1 MKIRSYRPSISML
14 VTIILLFGSFLFT
27 GKGSNTISEMADGM
41 SMRTRYD
48 LEATW
53 ALSGDETIE
62 NAASVT
68 FIGESMT
75 GPGGRLGSYLW
86 SGDINGDGYDDI
98 AISAPHLDGALGVRE
113 GGLLYLFYGSEDVDS
128 EVLDIETAVPDL
140 IIRGGAEDSMLL
152 TSFAVG
158 DIDNDGNLDIVLGI
172 PSQPSC
178 GRLYILW
185 GKGTWSGEID
195 LHDPGKLNPNGDPYG
210 LLRNNDY
217 LILAGHI
224 APVPWPESDYK
235 IGHSIIVADLD
246 GDSYDEVVFS
256 APGWNKVNI
265 IWGGS
270 NRLMIGD
277 EMTIIQ
283 DYQSSGLFGQSV
295 ISMDMNGNGM
305 PDLAISGPLRNHP
318 TTQYQQTGTVMVI
331 FDAGDLRG
339 TPNVGVND
347 TVRPFIYGNDP
358 YDNFGRVIISRD
370 INRDGRDDLIV
381 GAPYSDG
388 PDDARYNSGSIHV
401 FLGGQVNQF
410 PQIMDSESGADILI
424 YGELKEGPSYPGDKI
439 GTVFEVLDMNGDSKF
454 DLVIGYPDIS
464 VPGAEK
470 AGMVAYYP
478 HQLVFSSPPRT
489 LDMKD
494 IDPTFR
500 IFGMDMQD
508 RLGYGLCAAD
518 IDGDGAFEL
527 LISSPSSD
535 GVDNTRPSC
544 GEVHVIRG
552 SLVTIDSIHLAGE
565 GTANGIVLCGRGNT
579 ELSVH
584 YGHSDNTDL
593 VDSLMIKVPDLGVSI
608 SMPLSDGDDPIIQS
622 PFPILVSKGSIVIS
636 GDSVSAK
643 ASTIIEFTWSFP
655 SGLYDV
661 VVVAYSYN
669 GNYTRTF
676 LDAIESKDV
685 LSISESYRILRNGDS
700 IVHGSVWFGPG
711 DLLEVEGLSLNYDL
725 DPPVEVDSGPFEID
739 LFLNGD
745 HISSFDYKPDFG
757 LNITVGSERVF
768 LLTVKAVP
776 IPGSFPLGLPI
787 GYLPSV
793 RSDLEIVVRIDDT
806 APEVPSDTVLDP
818 ASSGY
823 GRYSSEGVWNIRWE
837 DGRSN
842 GGDEGS
848 GIWAYEVATDDGRS
862 HLAKMEGGLLGTYY
876 NDDEFKLPSLYA
888 VDSRLDFNWGKF
900 PPRPEIIPL
909 GFSIRWHG
917 WIMAPEDLRTRFTLW
932 GKGGEALLSI
942 DGNRLMDWGYVED
955 RRVSS
960 YIDLEEGQL
969 YYIELYFRQIG
980 DSDNSFHLRW
990 DDLSGNAIDIP
1001 SSALKHPSN
1010 SSKIE
1015 VMTSSSGAFNATV
1028 RAIDWVGLISGPA
1041 YAEGIMDLDPPYIDL
1056 SEYNGWFN
1064 SSRVEV
1070 RFGLSD
1076 PYIEGLEGSGIDDGS
1091 IAYRLMRSTET
1102 EYSDPRQD
1110 GIWVTFGDDLSE
1122 ADVMIRFEL
1131 DDTWKGFIQLLGAD
1145 RAGNVLQSSSLSL
1158 GVDTIPPT
1166 FDLVQPSLFF
1176 VHSVTEL
1183 SFALR
1188 IQDIRG
1194 SGVNGSTIAYRTRGN
1209 QTQWSSWNDIGM
1221 NTTSE
1226 SLMAEFTHVFEEGT
1240 TFIQFMATDM
1250 VGNTGVSRE
1259 FEVRVKVPIVN
1270 LPPVPVISSPVNG
1283 SSFSEGHPVMLDG
1296 SDSTDDG
1303 IGAYP
1308 ELRFT
1313 WSSNRTGLIGTGKV
1327 ISVNTLT
1334 TGWHRLTLFV
1344 DDGSPGHNVSTYV
1357 DIYIMRIVDPNG
1369 TIGPRPNATDDGQRT
1384 MLIVAVIAVFLI
1396 AVVLIIIFAMKRYNR
1411 KDDDE
1416 VRIDYK
1422 EKTDD
1427 DVDYMLKSKYDDFG
1441 LEE

>member
-1 MKIRSYRPSISML
+1 MKYRSYRPSISTL
-14 VTIILLFGSFLFT
+14 VTIILLCGSLFLIS
-27 GKGSNTISEMADGM
+27 KGSNPTSRIADGM
-41 SMRTRYD
+41 STRTRTD
-48 LEATW
+48 MEATW
-53 ALSGDETIE
+53 SLSGDETIE
-62 NAASVT
+62 NAASST
-68 FIGESMT
+68 IIGESMT

-113 GGLLYLFYGSEDVDS
+113 GGLLYLFYGSEDIGS
-128 EVLDIETAVPDL
+128 EDLDLETAVPDL
-140 IIRGGAEDSMLL
+140 IIRGGAEDSKLL

-158 DIDNDGNLDIVLGI
+158 DIDNDGNVDLVLGI

-210 LLRNNDY
+210 FLRNDDY

-235 IGHSIIVADLD
+235 IGQSVVVADLD
-246 GDSYDEVVFS
+246 GDSYDDVVFS

-270 NRLMIGD
+270 NRLTIGN

-305 PDLAISGPLRNHP
+305 PDLAISGPFRNHQ
-318 TTQYQQTGTVMVI
+318 TTQYLQTGTVMVI

-358 YDNFGRVIISRD
+358 YDNFGRVIISKD

-388 PDDARYNSGSIHV
+388 PDDLRYNSGSIHV

-424 YGELKEGPSYPGDKI
+424 YGGSKEGPLYPGDKI

-454 DLVIGYPDIS
+454 DLVIGYPDFS
-464 VPGAEK
+464 LPGAEK

-478 HQLVFSSPPRT
+478 HQIVFSSPPRT

-494 IDPTFR
+494 MDPTFR
-500 IFGMDMQD
+500 IFGMEMQD

-518 IDGDGAFEL
+518 IDGDGAYEL

-535 GVDNTRPSC
+535 GVENTRPSC
-544 GEVHVIRG
+544 GEVHVIKG
-552 SLVTIDSIHLAGE
+552 SFVTIDSIHLSGE
-565 GTANGIVLCGRGNT
+565 GTENGIVLCGRGNT
-579 ELSVH
+579 ELSVA

-593 VDSLMIKVPDLGVSI
+593 VESLTLTVPDLGLSI
-608 SMPLSDGDDPIIQS
+608 FMPLTDGDDPIILS
-622 PFPILVSKGSIVIS
+622 PYSILVSKGPIDIS
-636 GDSVSAK
+636 GDSVNAK

-661 VVVAYSYN
+661 MVVARSSQ
-669 GNYTRTF
+669 GNYSRTF
-676 LDAIESKDV
+676 LDGIESKDV
-685 LSISESYRILRNGDS
+685 LSISESYRILRNGER
-700 IVHGSVWFGPG
+700 IVHSSVWFGPG
-711 DLLEVEGLSLNYDL
+711 DLLEVEGLSLNYDM
-725 DPPVEVDSGPFEID
+725 DPPVKVDSGPFEISV
-739 LFLNGD
+739 LLNGD
-745 HISSFDYKPDFG
+745 HILSFDYETDFD
-757 LNITVGSERVF
+757 LNITVGSEGIMK
-768 LLTVKAVP
+768 LTVKASP
-776 IPGSFPLGLPI
+776 KPDSFPSGLPT

-793 RSDLEIVVRIDDT
+793 ISDLDIEVRIDVT
-806 APEVPSDTVLDP
+806 TPEVPVNPVLDP
-818 ASSGY
+818 VSSGY
-823 GRYSSEGVWNIRWE
+823 GRYSNVGVWDIRWE

-842 GGDEGS
+842 NGDEGS

-862 HLAKMEGGLLGTYY
+862 HIAIMEGGLLGTYY
-876 NDDEFKLPSLYA
+876 NDDEFMLPGLYA
-888 VDSRLDFNWGKF
+888 IDSRLDFNWGKF
-900 PPRPEIIPL
+900 PPKPEVIPL

-917 WIMAPEDLRTRFTLW
+917 WIMAPEDLRTRFTIW
-932 GKGGEALLSI
+932 GNGGEALLSL
-942 DGNRLMDWGYVED
+942 DGKRLMDWGDVEV
-955 RRVSS
+955 RRVSP

-980 DSDNSFHLRW
+980 NMDNSFHLRW
-990 DDLSGNAIDIP
+990 DDLSGNAIEIP
-1001 SSALKHPSN
+1001 SSAMKHPSN
-1010 SSKIE
+1010 RSTIE
-1015 VMTSSSGAFNATV
+1015 FIASSSGAFNATV
-1028 RAIDWVGLISGPA
+1028 RAIDWVGLISEPV
-1041 YAEGIMDLDPPYIDL
+1041 YVEGIMDLDPPYLDL

-1070 RFGLSD
+1070 RFGMSD
-1076 PYIEGLEGSGIDDGS
+1076 PSIEGLEGSGIEDGS
-1091 IAYRLMRSTET
+1091 IAYRLMRNTET
-1102 EYSDPRQD
+1102 DYSDPLQD
-1110 GIWVTFGDDLSE
+1110 GIWVTFGEDRSE

-1131 DDTWKGFIQLLGAD
+1131 DDTWKGFIQLIGAD
-1145 RAGNVLQSSSLSL
+1145 RAGNVMQSSSLSL
-1158 GVDTIPPT
+1158 GIDTIPPT
-1166 FDLVQPSLFF
+1166 FDIVQPSMFL
-1176 VHSVTEL
+1176 VHTTNTL
-1183 SFALR
+1183 SFALSV
-1188 IQDIRG
+1188 QDKEG
-1194 SGVNGSTIAYRTRGN
+1194 SGVDGSTIAYRIRRN
-1209 QTQWSSWNDIGM
+1209 QTQWSDWITIGM

-1226 SLMAEFTHVFEEGT
+1226 FLVAEFTHVFEEGVT
-1240 TFIQFMATDM
+1240 SIQFMARDL

-1259 FEVRVKVPIVN
+1259 YEVWVKVPVLN
-1270 LPPVPVISSPVNG
+1270 QPPFPMISSPVNG
-1283 SSFSEGHPVMLDG
+1283 SRHPQGHPVILDG
-1296 SDSTDDG
+1296 SASTDDG
-1303 IGAYP
+1303 LGTFP

-1313 WSSNRTGLIGTGKV
+1313 WSSNRTGLIATEKLV
-1327 ISVNTLT
+1327 SVNTLT
-1334 TGWHRLTLFV
+1334 IGWHRITLFV

-1357 DIYIMRIVDPNG
+1357 DIYVMRIVDPNG
-1369 TIGPRPNATDDGQRT
+1369 TIDPEPNATDDGWRT
-1384 MLIVAVIAVFLI
+1384 MLIVAVIAVILI
-1396 AVVLIIIFAMKRYNR
+1396 AVVFISIFAMKRYNK
-1411 KDDDE
+1411 KDDEE

-1422 EKTDD
+1422 EETDD
-1427 DVDYMLKSKYDDFG
+1427 DIDYMLKSKYDDFG